1 MKRLFLIAV
10 VLASC
15 ASGADDRPS
24 HCYLY
29 TALYLIS
36 GNIDWA
42 SQELARVRH
51 DWPDAGRVSEAFY
64 AYDEDNMEFH
74 CSQGIAEEKVYAYQ
88 NIGCRTATTWGDH
101 SEPLFYGEPI
111 PEYTAIYVACD

>member
-29 TALYLIS
+29 TALYLVS
-36 GNIDWA
+36 GNTDWA
-42 SQELARVRH
+42 SQELARVR
-51 DWPDAGRVSEAFY
+51 DEWPDAGRVSEAFY
-64 AYDEDNMEFH
+64 AYEQDRQEFH
-74 CSQGIAEEKVYAYQ
+74 CKQFIEPEKVYAYQ
-88 NIGCRTATTWGDH
+88 NMGCRTATTWGDH